1 MLSNEEIVIDK
12 SIEVCPP
19 GKEKNDQG
27 ECIDIVEGVEEPA
40 EVNNDQPDFLK
51 NFKEEQKAEKKNKVK
66 EKVKKTYTS
75 KINENLGKLKPKE
88 LAGVF
93 NSKYWKEGFEVN
105 VQESSGATSG
115 RALVAKNKYIT
126 ISGPNNSKQN
136 FYVNPKVLINDPT
149 YYQEKLEEFIE
160 ANSDDEYVKKSAPVV
175 KDLTRRINSM
185 LDGENWR
192 ELSSYKDQPVKN
204 TEDLLK
210 LDDVVAELKQ
220 SIQDQYGKDRQI
232 NSLLIDQIGP
242 YENRGLLGGTFD
254 GKGTQMNVDGV
265 SQYQFDKIIKN
276 VLEKRITNESSKEIQ
291 EETDAVRRNFSNMNH
306 TQLSGMYKKQG
317 IQSLTPSQKGISMLN
332 ATIQEKQLQLN
343 TLTSGGGQPE
353 GSLKLQLE
361 IESLKNDYKTRT
373 LEEFGNEKEM
383 WMDYSKGYVTF
394 LGSEDEAKG
403 SENIGPQVSAEAFR
417 LGEMKAGKDGFEN
430 LQTAFNTYSY
440 RNKIL
445 QDKLD
450 TQTYNVKANA
460 SNGMGAVFA
469 RNGYRQDKDG
479 YFKNVK
485 LRDMVAMSPYV
496 SDTFGRFDNVDNN
509 IKEDDD
515 AMFSQGNMDEYLQL
529 MRASLKNNEISK
541 LALNQVYLM
550 GINPKD
556 IDRTSG
562 ISAAGRSFVDS
573 VRLPSDEF
581 LGPSESDVAE
591 EIGNMASDYSVP
603 LDEKQFKNLMEMGL
617 GEEMGGIVGGL
628 PAIGAEFALASI
640 GTGGVFSLLGLKK
653 MVNTYK
659 TGRYFLKGKQIPYAQ
674 AQAYAASKGY
684 KGKGGLDLFLKNSRN
699 TKLKNPL
706 TKKGGGFGDQLRA
719 VGLISLEESAKM
731 GIVTGEPV
739 VGLGFG
745 VGSQAFSS
753 VFSKMGLRFTGTASV
768 FNKVTID
775 PLTGGLGLVVGS
787 NLGENF
793 DAVVDDFT
801 NAKAFNTFLDEHY
814 RDVPW
819 FGPNSLARRTF
830 GEIMTGGVF
839 GLSKLKMS
847 KGDFI
852 FNRAKRID
860 LADKFAKQIEVEKAK
875 PSKLQNK
882 EQIKWLEEAQNY
894 VNTSVIEMDRG
905 FELETP
911 ELNMAKAES
920 FYSRLAKQKK
930 QATGEDFLYEITDS
944 KGMNNPKKAAEVR
957 KVNGKDVTFVNG
969 EKFNQG
975 IGAHELFH
983 VNAKDLGIE
992 SPENLTKL
1000 REIIDPF
1007 LKKALGTDFKKL
1019 IDQKYTEV
1027 GQGKETLPEEYI
1039 ANLIEI
1045 LQNPAVR
1052 NKLLDAGVFTGLG
1065 QKIKSFYERKLQ
1077 GTWMKEQKLE
1087 FQEPQEVLDFLFR
1100 IGEGSAK
1107 KGGAKQYG
1115 LLKNLKFRGEYI
1127 FNENGEMVG
1136 GPPKKTA
1143 SLDIGREINVY
1154 KNPALIEQ
1162 LKLKQSTAGIV
1173 AKNEEIESKIRAEGI
1188 KDAKGDVKASNALAN
1203 ELLTN
1208 NLPLARALAIRG
1220 ERAGDKINLEEGKK
1234 LSQEDL
1240 YGEYVLKLAEL
1251 TRSYSPRKTVE
1262 IDGKKV
1268 VKEVPFGAYANL
1280 LLPLKYTDIKD
1291 ELKGKIETSS
1301 LSTEATRKKAEKII
1315 EDEVNLSSTEKEIG
1329 KFNVIQGSFKEGK
1342 PSEVSKEAIEKKY
1355 DELSAIEKDAL
1366 NTGKLRDLTPE
1377 LTAKLFNI
1385 DVKTLDIGKEGKDAR
1400 YSTKINAKKK
1410 RLEISETRNI
1420 QDVIKANTPKKF
1432 VKAIL
1437 PPFNYIPNEARRQDK
1452 GTSMQVPPSLLKFFY
1467 RDVLKPDGTKKRSS
1481 GVKSQIGEK
1490 KRKEITDDLIDEAFG
1505 FSSEKLSSDQIRRL
1519 RGFANY
1525 TGTSI
1530 TRKVITD
1537 KLENT
1542 KKQREK
1548 DAATQEVFVG
1558 DLVEAINNITAG
1570 QSKTLASLNLGKI
1583 LEKLEREGKEPT
1595 PDNILNAY
1603 IGNPKL
1609 TQEQKIEINEVIL
1622 GRAKKLNFD
1631 PAQTKL
1637 ELDYLENAVLGSGK
1651 SAKRIEQE
1659 LLLSDVNYAQYRN
1672 TNKMDSSIE
1681 GKGKTKN
1688 LTKPYK
1694 DLAIEKLKDGIPLGE
1709 NFKNLPIDMQRQAAS
1724 SLMEGNTRVEVDGKN
1739 VTKIA
1744 RAEELKSKL
1753 KEEGRDSETPTARNK
1768 PLEEGLIGTVKNP
1781 APKASTIADLMEVVY
1796 GADALIGTGKPYKG
1810 NLEAAK
1816 YYTQWGEQ
1824 GVRGQ
1829 ELKILNKVKEDLKE
1843 ASVTEIQVEF
1853 RKRFEEYLAK
1863 DGFSIKET
1871 QEINNEILQRS
1882 YRFQVDNLIK
1892 EIDKASS
1899 VSAMD
1904 TKVLKDFLN
1913 TEMRGGPDYY
1923 KDNIKGK
1930 TKKERRTI
1938 IKEFLGKKTIEDTA
1952 DYLQV
1957 LTNQATSIEKGNIP
1971 VTSATIKPE
1980 TSPSPKKTNVLHNE
1994 HFLEFFN
2001 LNKGVLD
2008 LMFEYNKGKINKKQ
2022 LRDGVAKVVKEAEQ
2036 GVISENTRFIKDA
2049 TGPARRDFLNTT
2061 SFLYKNNAAENQVN
2075 IGPARPEINMAE
2087 SFLASLSK
2095 SERSIVRK
2103 SLRNTV
2109 NSKLTAEGIEVKQ
2122 RLENP
2127 KDYKKVKINNE
2138 KIAKKAGIVDSKD
2151 MMQGEILEKLKEK
2164 DIENGKNTREG
2175 FASLDLG
2182 REFNEIISESTGIG
2196 AEKVYSDIRART
2208 LGKKKRK
2215 WQLFIPDSAADLNGL
2230 IDVTLTRGKVGDA
2243 QRAWYKKNIQNP
2255 FRLAEDALVQD
2266 RVTTTAA
2273 FKSLKAQLNI
2283 VPKDLRKEAIDGFTF
2298 EQAIRVHTWTKQG
2311 MKVEGLS
2318 KRDLKDLNEIIEKN
2332 PELIAFSN
2340 QLIEIGK
2347 GNGYPAPTAEWL
2359 AGSIST
2365 DLRTGLNK
2373 VKRAQ
2378 YLKETGYTDNIE
2390 RIYSKENLNKLEA
2403 AYGKKYR
2410 IALENMLGRMKT
2422 GRNRK
2427 PSANALE
2434 NRVLDWIN
2442 NANGVTMFLNARS
2455 AVLQTLSSI
2464 NFINLSDNNPLKAG
2478 RTLADPKNYWK
2489 NFMEIMNSDYLV
2501 DRRNGLKINVSE
2513 SEIADAAKGS
2523 VNGLKGGINYILS
2536 KGYLFTRF
2544 ADSFAIA
2551 SGGASFYIN
2560 RAKTYEKKGLS
2571 KQEAKAQAFKDF
2583 KEISEESQQS
2593 ANVSKISMD
2602 QSSTLGRLVLAFANT
2617 PMQYTRL
2624 QKRAIL
2630 DLANGRGDY
2639 KTNLSKV
2646 MYYGFVQ
2653 NLMFNALQNAMF
2665 ADIWDTDEDKNNP
2678 TKQKKKEIRDV
2689 RIVNGMLDSTLRGM
2703 GIQGAA
2709 ISTIKNVLLKIKSES
2724 NKSKPKYEAAAL
2736 EVFDF
2741 LPPIDSKV
2749 KKLQAAGRS
2758 TSWNADEMSNMSL
2771 MDPKNPAYL
2780 AGANVISAAT
2790 NFPADRIVK
2799 KVTNMQ
2805 GVMTDEMEMW
2815 QRVSR
2820 FAGWSEWEIGPE
2832 TKQTGRSSSRSS
2844 NRTSNRS
2851 SNRK

>member
-1 MLSNEEIVIDK
+1 MLSTEEIVIDK

-27 ECIDIVEGVEEPA
+27 ECIDIVEEVEEPV

-51 NFKEEQKAEKKNKVK
+51 NFKEEKKVENKK
-66 EKVKKTYTS
+66 ETKVDVNDKEVIDTFTKKKTYTS

-93 NSKYWKEGFEVN
+93 NSKYWRDGFEVN

-115 RALVAKNKYIT
+115 RTSIAKNKYIT
-126 ISGPNNSKQN
+126 ISGPNDSKQN
-136 FYVNPKVLINDPT
+136 FLVNPKVLINDPT

-160 ANSDDEYVKKSAPVV
+160 ANSDDEYVKKSAPVI

-192 ELSSYKDQPVKN
+192 QLSSYKDQPVKN

-220 SIQDQYGKDRQI
+220 SIQDQYGRDRQI

-254 GKGTQMNVDGV
+254 GQGTQMNIDGV

-291 EETDAVRRNFSNMNH
+291 EETDAVRRNFPNMTH
-306 TQLSGMYKKQG
+306 TALSGMYKRQG

-353 GSLKLQLE
+353 GSLELQLE
-361 IESLKNDYKTRT
+361 IEALKNDYKART

-417 LGEMKAGKDGFEN
+417 LGEIKAGKEGFEN

-469 RNGYRQDKDG
+469 RNGYRQNKDG
-479 YFKNVK
+479 YFQNVK

-509 IKEDDD
+509 IKQDDD

-573 VRLPSDEF
+573 IDPSDEL
-581 LGPSESDVAE
+581 LGPSESDIAE
-591 EIGNMASDYSVP
+591 EIGNMASDYGVP
-603 LDEKQFKNLMEMGL
+603 LDEKQFKNLMEMSFE
-617 GEEMGGIVGGL
+617 EEMGGIVGSL
-628 PAIGAEFALASI
+628 PMVGAEFYLAAI

-653 MVNTYK
+653 AINTYK
-659 TGRYFLKGKQIPYAQ
+659 TGRYFLKGKQVPYAQ

-706 TKKGGGFGDQLRA
+706 AKKGGGFGDQLRA

-753 VFSKMGLRFTGTASV
+753 VFSKMGLRFTGTASI
-768 FNKVTID
+768 FNKVTVD

-830 GEIMTGGVF
+830 GEIMTGAVF

-852 FNRAKRID
+852 FNRAKRVD

-944 KGMNNPKKAAEVR
+944 KGMNDPKKAAEVR

-1107 KGGAKQYG
+1107 KGGAKQYD

-1162 LKLKQSTAGIV
+1162 LKLKQNTAGIV
-1173 AKNEEIESKIRAEGI
+1173 AKNDEIESKIRAEGI
-1188 KDAKGDVKASNALAN
+1188 KDAKGDIKASNTLAN

-1280 LLPLKYTDIKD
+1280 LLPLKYTGIKD
-1291 ELKGKIETSS
+1291 KLKGEMETSS

-1329 KFNVIQGSFKEGK
+1329 KFNVVQGSFKEGK
-1342 PSEVSKEAIEKKY
+1342 PSEVSREAIEKKY
-1355 DELSAIEKDAL
+1355 DELSAVEKDAL
-1366 NTGKLRDLTPE
+1366 NTGNLRDLAPE

-1385 DVKTLDIGKEGKDAR
+1385 DVKTLNISKGGKDAR
-1400 YSTKINAKKK
+1400 YSTKINTEKK
-1410 RLEISETRNI
+1410 RLETSETRNI

-1595 PDNILNAY
+1595 PYNIINAY

-1622 GRAKKLNFD
+1622 ERGKKLNFD

-1659 LLLSDVNYAQYRN
+1659 LLLSDVNYAQYRK

-1694 DLAIEKLKDGIPLGE
+1694 DLAIQKLKLSIPLGR
-1709 NFKNLPIDMQRQAAS
+1709 NFKDLPIDMQRQIAS
-1724 SLMEGNTRVEVDGKN
+1724 SLMEGNTRVQVEGKN

-1744 RAEELKSKL
+1744 RAEELKAKL
-1753 KEEGRDSETPTARNK
+1753 KKEGRDSETPTARNK

-1781 APKASTIADLMEVVY
+1781 APKASTIADLIEVVY

-1810 NLEAAK
+1810 DIEAAK

-1824 GVRGQ
+1824 GVKGQ
-1829 ELKILNKVKEDLKE
+1829 ALKILDKVKKDLKD

-1863 DGFSIKET
+1863 DGYSIKET

-1882 YRFQVDNLIK
+1882 YRSLVDIFIK
-1892 EIDKASS
+1892 KGGNKKA
-1899 VSAMD
+1899 
-1904 TKVLKDFLN
+1904 
-1913 TEMRGGPDYY
+1913 
-1923 KDNIKGK
+1923 
-1930 TKKERRTI
+1930 
-1938 IKEFLGKKTIEDTA
+1938 IEDTA

-1980 TSPSPKKTNVLHNE
+1980 TSPSKKKTNVLHNE

-2008 LMFEYNKGKINKKQ
+2008 LMFEYSKGKINKKQ
-2022 LRDGVAKVVKEAEQ
+2022 LRDGVDKVVKEAEQ
-2036 GVISENTRFIKDA
+2036 GVISENTRYIKDA

-2061 SFLYKNNAAENQVN
+2061 TFLYKNNAAENQVN

-2095 SERSIVRK
+2095 SERSMVSK
-2103 SLRNTV
+2103 NLRNTA

-2127 KDYKKVKINNE
+2127 KNYKEVKINNE

-2151 MMQGEILEKLKEK
+2151 MIQGEILEKLKEK

-2230 IDVTLTRGKVGDA
+2230 IDVTLAKGKVGDA

-2273 FKSLKAQLNI
+2273 FKSLKAQLDI
-2283 VPKDLRKEAIDGFTF
+2283 VPKDLRKEAMDGFTF

-2318 KRDLKDLNEIIEKN
+2318 KRDLKDLNEIVEKN

-2347 GNGYPAPTAEWL
+2347 GNGYPAPSAEWL

-2434 NRVLDWIN
+2434 NRALDWIN

-2455 AVLQTLSSI
+2455 AVLQTLSSL
-2464 NFINLSDNNPLKAG
+2464 NFVNLSDNNPLKAG

-2560 RAKTYEKKGLS
+2560 RTKTYEKKGLS
-2571 KQEAKAQAFKDF
+2571 KQEARTQAFKDF

-2624 QKRAIL
+2624 QKRAVL

-2653 NLMFNALQNAMF
+2653 NLMFNALQNAVF

-2678 TKQKKKEIRDV
+2678 TKQKKKEIRNTRV
-2689 RIVNGMLDSTLRGM
+2689 VNGMLDSTLRGM
-2703 GIQGAA
+2703 GIQGAG
-2709 ISTIKNVLLKIKSES
+2709 ISTLKNILLKIKSES
-2724 NKSKPKYEAAAL
+2724 NKSRPKYEAAAL

-2741 LPPIDSKV
+2741 IPPIDSKV
-2749 KKLQAAGRS
+2749 RKLLSAGRS
-2758 TSWNADEMSNMSL
+2758 MTWDADEMRSMSL

-2815 QRVSR
+2815 QRISR

-2832 TKQTGRSSSRSS
+2832 PKQTGRSSSRSS
-2844 NRTSNRS
+2844 NRTSNRT

>member
-1 MLSNEEIVIDK
+1 MLSTEEIVIDK

-27 ECIDIVEGVEEPA
+27 ECIDIVEEVEEPV

-51 NFKEEQKAEKKNKVK
+51 NFKEEKKVENKK
-66 EKVKKTYTS
+66 ETKVDVNDKEVIDTFTKKKTYTS

-93 NSKYWKEGFEVN
+93 NSKYWRDGFEVN

-115 RALVAKNKYIT
+115 RTSIAKNKYIT
-126 ISGPNNSKQN
+126 ISGPNDSKQN
-136 FYVNPKVLINDPT
+136 FLVNPKVLINDPT
-149 YYQEKLEEFIE
+149 HYQEKLEEFIE
-160 ANSDDEYVKKSAPVV
+160 ANSDDEYVKKSAPVI

-192 ELSSYKDQPVKN
+192 QLSSYKDQPVKN

-220 SIQDQYGKDRQI
+220 SIQDQYGRDRQI

-254 GKGTQMNVDGV
+254 GQGTQMNIDGV

-291 EETDAVRRNFSNMNH
+291 EETDAVRRNFPNMTH
-306 TQLSGMYKKQG
+306 TALSGMYKRQG

-353 GSLKLQLE
+353 GSLELQLE
-361 IESLKNDYKTRT
+361 IEALKNDYKART

-417 LGEMKAGKDGFEN
+417 LGEIKAGKEGFEN

-469 RNGYRQDKDG
+469 RNGYRQNKDG
-479 YFKNVK
+479 YFQNVK

-509 IKEDDD
+509 IKQDDD

-591 EIGNMASDYSVP
+591 EIGNMASDYGVP

-628 PAIGAEFALASI
+628 PAIGVEFALAGM

-706 TKKGGGFGDQLRA
+706 AKKGGGFGDQLRA

-768 FNKVTID
+768 FNKVTVD

-830 GEIMTGGVF
+830 GEIMTGAVF

-852 FNRAKRID
+852 FNRAKRVD

-944 KGMNNPKKAAEVR
+944 KGMNDPKKAAEVR

-1107 KGGAKQYG
+1107 KGGAKQYD

-1162 LKLKQSTAGIV
+1162 LKLKQNTAGIV
-1173 AKNEEIESKIRAEGI
+1173 AKNDEIESKIRAEGI
-1188 KDAKGDVKASNALAN
+1188 KDAKGDIKASNTLAN

-1329 KFNVIQGSFKEGK
+1329 KFNVVQGSFKEGK
-1342 PSEVSKEAIEKKY
+1342 PSEVSREAIEKKY
-1355 DELSAIEKDAL
+1355 DELSAVEKDAL
-1366 NTGKLRDLTPE
+1366 NTGNLRDLAPE

-1385 DVKTLDIGKEGKDAR
+1385 DVKTLNISKGGKDAR
-1400 YSTKINAKKK
+1400 YSTKINTEKK
-1410 RLEISETRNI
+1410 RLETSETRNI

-1570 QSKTLASLNLGKI
+1570 QSKTLASLNIGKV
-1583 LEKLEREGKEPT
+1583 LEKLEKEGKEPT

-1603 IGNPKL
+1603 NGNPDL
-1609 TQEQKIEINEVIL
+1609 SIEQRIEVSEVIS
-1622 GRAKKLNFD
+1622 RIAKKFNLE
-1631 PAQTKL
+1631 PVQTKL

-1651 SAKRIEQE
+1651 TAKRIEQE
-1659 LLLSDVNYAQYRN
+1659 LLLSDVNYAQYRK

-1694 DLAIEKLKDGIPLGE
+1694 DLAIQKLKLSIPLGR
-1709 NFKNLPIDMQRQAAS
+1709 NFKDLPIDMQRQIAS
-1724 SLMEGNTRVEVDGKN
+1724 SLMEGNTRVQVEGKN

-1744 RAEELKSKL
+1744 RAEELKAKL
-1753 KEEGRDSETPTARNK
+1753 KKEGRDSETPTARNK

-1781 APKASTIADLMEVVY
+1781 APKASTIADLIEVVY

-1810 NLEAAK
+1810 DIEAAK

-1824 GVRGQ
+1824 GVKGQ
-1829 ELKILNKVKEDLKE
+1829 ALKILDKVKKDLKD

-1863 DGFSIKET
+1863 DGYSIKET

-1882 YRFQVDNLIK
+1882 YRSLVDIFIK
-1892 EIDKASS
+1892 KGGNKKA
-1899 VSAMD
+1899 
-1904 TKVLKDFLN
+1904 
-1913 TEMRGGPDYY
+1913 
-1923 KDNIKGK
+1923 
-1930 TKKERRTI
+1930 
-1938 IKEFLGKKTIEDTA
+1938 IEDTA

-1980 TSPSPKKTNVLHNE
+1980 TSPSKKKTNVLHNE

-2008 LMFEYNKGKINKKQ
+2008 LMFEYSKGKINKKQ
-2022 LRDGVAKVVKEAEQ
+2022 LRDGVDKVVKEAEQ
-2036 GVISENTRFIKDA
+2036 GVISENTRYIKDA

-2061 SFLYKNNAAENQVN
+2061 TFLYKNNAAENQVN

-2095 SERSIVRK
+2095 SERSMVSK
-2103 SLRNTV
+2103 NLRNTA

-2127 KDYKKVKINNE
+2127 KNYKEVKINNE

-2151 MMQGEILEKLKEK
+2151 MIQGEILEKLKEK

-2230 IDVTLTRGKVGDA
+2230 IDVTLAKGKVGDA

-2273 FKSLKAQLNI
+2273 FKSLKAQLDI
-2283 VPKDLRKEAIDGFTF
+2283 VPKDLRKEAMDGFTF

-2318 KRDLKDLNEIIEKN
+2318 KRDLKDLNEIVEKN

-2347 GNGYPAPTAEWL
+2347 GNGYPAPSAEWL

-2434 NRVLDWIN
+2434 NRALDWIN

-2455 AVLQTLSSI
+2455 AVLQTLSSL
-2464 NFINLSDNNPLKAG
+2464 NFVNLSDNNPLKAG

-2560 RAKTYEKKGLS
+2560 RTKTYEKKGLS
-2571 KQEAKAQAFKDF
+2571 KQEARTQAFKDF

-2624 QKRAIL
+2624 QKRAVL

-2653 NLMFNALQNAMF
+2653 NLMFNALQNAVF

-2678 TKQKKKEIRDV
+2678 TKQKKKEIRNTRV
-2689 RIVNGMLDSTLRGM
+2689 VNGMLDSTLRGM
-2703 GIQGAA
+2703 GIQGAG
-2709 ISTIKNVLLKIKSES
+2709 ISTLKNILLKIKSES
-2724 NKSKPKYEAAAL
+2724 NKSRPKYEAAAL

-2741 LPPIDSKV
+2741 IPPIDSKV
-2749 KKLQAAGRS
+2749 RKLLSAGRS
-2758 TSWNADEMSNMSL
+2758 MTWDADEMRSMSL

-2815 QRVSR
+2815 QRISR

-2832 TKQTGRSSSRSS
+2832 PKQTGRSSSRSS
-2844 NRTSNRS
+2844 NRTSNRT

>member
-1 MLSNEEIVIDK
+1 M
-12 SIEVCPP
+12 
-19 GKEKNDQG
+19 
-27 ECIDIVEGVEEPA
+27 
-40 EVNNDQPDFLK
+40 
-51 NFKEEQKAEKKNKVK
+51 
-66 EKVKKTYTS
+66 
-75 KINENLGKLKPKE
+75 
-88 LAGVF
+88 
-93 NSKYWKEGFEVN
+93 
-105 VQESSGATSG
+105 
-115 RALVAKNKYIT
+115 
-126 ISGPNNSKQN
+126 
-136 FYVNPKVLINDPT
+136 
-149 YYQEKLEEFIE
+149 
-160 ANSDDEYVKKSAPVV
+160 
-175 KDLTRRINSM
+175 
-185 LDGENWR
+185 
-192 ELSSYKDQPVKN
+192 
-204 TEDLLK
+204 
-210 LDDVVAELKQ
+210 
-220 SIQDQYGKDRQI
+220 
-232 NSLLIDQIGP
+232 
-242 YENRGLLGGTFD
+242 
-254 GKGTQMNVDGV
+254 
-265 SQYQFDKIIKN
+265 
-276 VLEKRITNESSKEIQ
+276 
-291 EETDAVRRNFSNMNH
+291 
-306 TQLSGMYKKQG
+306 
-317 IQSLTPSQKGISMLN
+317 
-332 ATIQEKQLQLN
+332 
-343 TLTSGGGQPE
+343 
-353 GSLKLQLE
+353 
-361 IESLKNDYKTRT
+361 
-373 LEEFGNEKEM
+373 
-383 WMDYSKGYVTF
+383 
-394 LGSEDEAKG
+394 
-403 SENIGPQVSAEAFR
+403 
-417 LGEMKAGKDGFEN
+417 
-430 LQTAFNTYSY
+430 
-440 RNKIL
+440 
-445 QDKLD
+445 
-450 TQTYNVKANA
+450 
-460 SNGMGAVFA
+460 
-469 RNGYRQDKDG
+469 
-479 YFKNVK
+479 
-485 LRDMVAMSPYV
+485 
-496 SDTFGRFDNVDNN
+496 
-509 IKEDDD
+509 
-515 AMFSQGNMDEYLQL
+515 
-529 MRASLKNNEISK
+529 
-541 LALNQVYLM
+541 
-550 GINPKD
+550 
-556 IDRTSG
+556 
-562 ISAAGRSFVDS
+562 
-573 VRLPSDEF
+573 
-581 LGPSESDVAE
+581 
-591 EIGNMASDYSVP
+591 
-603 LDEKQFKNLMEMGL
+603 
-617 GEEMGGIVGGL
+617 
-628 PAIGAEFALASI
+628 
-640 GTGGVFSLLGLKK
+640 
-653 MVNTYK
+653 
-659 TGRYFLKGKQIPYAQ
+659 
-674 AQAYAASKGY
+674 
-684 KGKGGLDLFLKNSRN
+684 FLKNSRN

-706 TKKGGGFGDQLRA
+706 AKKGGGFGDQLRA

-753 VFSKMGLRFTGTASV
+753 VFSKMGLRFTGTASI
-768 FNKVTID
+768 FNKVTVD

-830 GEIMTGGVF
+830 GEIMTGAVF

-852 FNRAKRID
+852 FNRAKRVD

-1107 KGGAKQYG
+1107 KGGAKQYD

-1162 LKLKQSTAGIV
+1162 LKLKQNTAGIV

-1220 ERAGDKINLEEGKK
+1220 ERAGDKLNLEEGKK

-1280 LLPLKYTDIKD
+1280 LLPLKYTGIKD
-1291 ELKGKIETSS
+1291 KLKGEMETSS

-1329 KFNVIQGSFKEGK
+1329 KFNVVQGSFKEGK

-1355 DELSAIEKDAL
+1355 DELSAVEKDAL

-1385 DVKTLDIGKEGKDAR
+1385 DVKTLNISKGGKDAR
-1400 YSTKINAKKK
+1400 YSTKINTEKK
-1410 RLEISETRNI
+1410 RLETSETRNI

-1595 PDNILNAY
+1595 PYNIINAY

-1622 GRAKKLNFD
+1622 ERGKKLNFD

-1651 SAKRIEQE
+1651 TAKRIEQE
-1659 LLLSDVNYAQYRN
+1659 LLLSDVNYAQYRK

-1694 DLAIEKLKDGIPLGE
+1694 DLAIQKLKLSIPLGR
-1709 NFKNLPIDMQRQAAS
+1709 NFKDLPIDMQRQIAS
-1724 SLMEGNTRVEVDGKN
+1724 SLMEGNTRVQVEGKN

-1744 RAEELKSKL
+1744 RAEELKAKL
-1753 KEEGRDSETPTARNK
+1753 KKEGRDSETPTARNK

-1781 APKASTIADLMEVVY
+1781 APKASTIADLIEVVY

-1810 NLEAAK
+1810 DIEAAK

-1824 GVRGQ
+1824 GVKGQ
-1829 ELKILNKVKEDLKE
+1829 ALKILDKVKKDLKD

-1863 DGFSIKET
+1863 DGYSIKET

-1882 YRFQVDNLIK
+1882 YRSLVDIFIK
-1892 EIDKASS
+1892 KGGNKKA
-1899 VSAMD
+1899 
-1904 TKVLKDFLN
+1904 
-1913 TEMRGGPDYY
+1913 
-1923 KDNIKGK
+1923 
-1930 TKKERRTI
+1930 
-1938 IKEFLGKKTIEDTA
+1938 IEDTA

-1980 TSPSPKKTNVLHNE
+1980 TSPSKKKTNVLHNE

-2008 LMFEYNKGKINKKQ
+2008 LMFEYSKGKINKKQ
-2022 LRDGVAKVVKEAEQ
+2022 LRDGVDKVVKEAEQ
-2036 GVISENTRFIKDA
+2036 GVISENTRYIKDA

-2061 SFLYKNNAAENQVN
+2061 TFLYKNNAAENQVN

-2095 SERSIVRK
+2095 SERSMVSK
-2103 SLRNTV
+2103 NLRNTA

-2127 KDYKKVKINNE
+2127 KNYKEVKINNE

-2151 MMQGEILEKLKEK
+2151 MIQGEILEKLKEK

-2230 IDVTLTRGKVGDA
+2230 IDVTLAKGKVGDA

-2273 FKSLKAQLNI
+2273 FKSLKAQLDI
-2283 VPKDLRKEAIDGFTF
+2283 VPKDLRKEAMDGFTF

-2318 KRDLKDLNEIIEKN
+2318 KRDLKDLNEIVEKN

-2347 GNGYPAPTAEWL
+2347 GNGYPAPSAEWL

-2434 NRVLDWIN
+2434 NRALDWIN

-2455 AVLQTLSSI
+2455 AVLQTLSSL
-2464 NFINLSDNNPLKAG
+2464 NFVNLSDNNPLKAG

-2560 RAKTYEKKGLS
+2560 RTKTYEKKGLS
-2571 KQEAKAQAFKDF
+2571 KQEARTQAFKDF

-2624 QKRAIL
+2624 QKRAVL

-2653 NLMFNALQNAMF
+2653 NLMFNALQNAVF

-2678 TKQKKKEIRDV
+2678 TKQKKKEIRNTRV
-2689 RIVNGMLDSTLRGM
+2689 VNGMLDSTLRGM
-2703 GIQGAA
+2703 GIQGAG
-2709 ISTIKNVLLKIKSES
+2709 ISTLKNILLKIKSES
-2724 NKSKPKYEAAAL
+2724 NKSRPKYEAAAL

-2741 LPPIDSKV
+2741 IPPIDSKV
-2749 KKLQAAGRS
+2749 RKLLSAGRS
-2758 TSWNADEMSNMSL
+2758 MTWDADEMRSMSL

-2815 QRVSR
+2815 QRISR

-2832 TKQTGRSSSRSS
+2832 PKQTGRSSSRSS
-2844 NRTSNRS
+2844 NRTSNRT